1 MPVRANEGDAV
12 SDVLM
17 VIAPDQFRD
26 EEYARPKEVLEGLG
40 ATVTTASVA
49 PGPCRGKLGM
59 LARAEV
65 ALNEVSAERYDAVVF
80 VGGSGSNVYFDDLDA
95 HALARSMYAAGKVVG
110 AICVAP
116 TTLAHAGLL
125 RGRNVTSFASQRD
138 DLVAHGAVWTG
149 APVEVDG
156 SIVTANGPGSSQDFG
171 LAVADL
177 LGLSR

>member
-1 MPVRANEGDAV
+1 M

-26 EEYARPKEVLEGLG
+26 EEYARPREVLEGLG
-40 ATVTTASVA
+40 ATVVTASVA

-65 ALNEVSAERYDAVVF
+65 ALNEVSPDRYDAIVF
-80 VGGSGSNVYFDDLDA
+80 VGGAGASVYFDDLDA
-95 HALARSMYAAGKVVG
+95 HALARAMHAAGKVVG

-116 TTLAHAGLL
+116 STLAHAGLL
-125 RGRNVTSFASQRD
+125 RGKNATAFASQRD
-138 DLVAHGAVWTG
+138 DLIAHGATWTG
-149 APVEVDG
+149 APVEIDG
-156 SIVTANGPGSSQDFG
+156 SIVTANGPAASQDFG
-171 LAVADL
+171 LAIADL

>member
-1 MPVRANEGDAV
+1 
-12 SDVLM
+12 M

-26 EEYARPKEVLEGLG
+26 EEYSRPKEVLEGLG
-40 ATVTTASVA
+40 AHVVTASVA

-59 LARAEV
+59 LARATV
-65 ALNEVSAERYDAVVF
+65 ALNEVLPEEYDAIVF
-80 VGGSGSNVYFDDLDA
+80 IGGAGASVFFDDLDA
-95 HALARSMYAAGKVVG
+95 HRLAKTLHAQGKVVA

-116 TTLAHAGLL
+116 STLARAGLL
-125 RGRNVTSFASQRD
+125 SHRNATAFASQHD

-149 APVEVDG
+149 ADVQVDG
-156 SIVTANGPGSSQDFG
+156 SIVTANGPAAAQDFG